1 MLTCIHTEQHRP
13 QDGAEYQRCYW
24 RDLTSALWSIPVE
37 VSQTYGAFSCLTAL
51 YYLHAVCILEF
62 LFLTCLPLPGK
73 AHMGEHKPGGTR
85 KLAQRVESVSVFSV
99 CRLCVQ
105 ALEAPGCVEPRCSL
119 SWYSVH
125 FGRFK
130 TVVVCI
136 IISFLYSS
144 RFPFLCSVCPTL
156 IVTLWHFYETTVA
169 VLLHHLQLL
178 FLSSASV
185 KIVKRI

>member
-1 MLTCIHTEQHRP
+1 MLLEGSDVCTLVKSC
-13 QDGAEYQRCYW
+13 GS
-24 RDLTSALWSIPVE
+24 L
-37 VSQTYGAFSCLTAL
+37 QTYGTFSCLTAL

-99 CRLCVQ
+99 SRLCVQ
-105 ALEAPGCVEPRCSL
+105 ALEALGCVEPRCSL

-144 RFPFLCSVCPTL
+144 RFPFLCSVCPT
-156 IVTLWHFYETTVA
+156 
-169 VLLHHLQLL
+169 
-178 FLSSASV
+178 
-185 KIVKRI
+185 